1 MPTRRE
7 FLKSSAGAGMLLG
20 CATPAALGALAPQA
34 RKEAQ
39 VTPDLVR
46 FTPDVEPIVR
56 LIEET
61 PREKCF
67 DMMVEQLRRGLPYRN
82 FLAALF
88 LAGIRNVSPHPPGF
102 KFHCVFAIHSANQMS
117 LDAVSE
123 DRLLPLFW
131 ALDQFKDSQAD
142 DVRKGDFQMTELT
155 GPLPSPENARAEF
168 HAAMQA
174 WDEERASRAVAAFV
188 RSCGADEIIEALW
201 RYGARDFRSIGHK
214 GIFVAN
220 SWRTLQTIGWRHAE
234 PTMRSVV
241 MALLDIGSGRQGGK
255 SNGKGGSFD
264 DKEHLA
270 NVERAKRAQP
280 RLPASWTGSG
290 HDDGATRDLLDAMRA
305 GSVADACDQ
314 VLAQLQSGK
323 TEAQGAWDA
332 VHLAA
337 GELIMRQPGI
347 LGIHAVTSTNALHYA
362 FRTAANPETRLLLLL
377 HGVAWMGRFRE
388 AMMGRGGKLGS
399 VKITEL
405 PAEPTS
411 DDEAKATLEVLELI
425 GKDTPA
431 AASRAFALAQK
442 HPQPDGYAKMAR
454 RLIFR
459 KGTDA
464 HHYKYAAAIFED
476 YGLVSPAWRPHL
488 LATSVYYLR
497 GTQQPDS
504 KLMTRAVEAVRQV

>member
-20 CATPAALGALAPQA
+20 CAAPAALGALAPHA

-46 FTPDVEPIVR
+46 LTPDVEPLVR

-88 LAGIRNVSPHPPGF
+88 LAGIRNVSPHPLGF
-102 KFHCVFAIHSANQMS
+102 KFHCVFAIHSANQLS

-131 ALDQFKDSQAD
+131 ALDQFKKSQAD
-142 DVRKGDFQMTELT
+142 DVQQGDFRLTELS
-155 GPLPSPENARAEF
+155 GPLPAPEKAAAEF

-188 RSCGADEIIEALW
+188 RSCGADEVIEALW

-234 PTMRSVV
+234 PAMRSL
-241 MALLDIGSGRQGGK
+241 ALGLLDVGSARRSG
-255 SNGKGGSFD
+255 NNGSFE

-270 NVERAKRAQP
+270 NVERAKSALP
-280 RLPASWTGSG
+280 RLPGSWTGAG
-290 HDDGATRDLLDAMRA
+290 HDDGATRDLLDAMRS
-305 GSVADACDQ
+305 GSVADACKQ
-314 VLAQLQSGK
+314 ALVQLESGK
-323 TEAQGAWDA
+323 TQAQGAWDA
-332 VHLAA
+332 IHLAS

-347 LGIHAVTSTNALHYA
+347 LGIHAVTSTNSLHYA
-362 FRTAANPETRLLLLL
+362 FRTAANSETRLLLLL

-388 AMMGRGGKLGS
+388 AMTGRGKFGS

-405 PAEPTS
+405 PAESIS
-411 DDEAKATLEVLELI
+411 DDEAKAATEVLELI
-425 GKDTPA
+425 GPNTPGA
-431 AASRAFALAQK
+431 AARAFALAQK
-442 HPQPDGYAKMAR
+442 HPQPDAYTKMAR

-476 YGLVSPAWRPHL
+476 YGLVSPPWRPHL

-497 GTQQPDS
+497 GSQDPDS
-504 KLMTRAVEAVRQV
+504 KLMMRAVEAVKGV